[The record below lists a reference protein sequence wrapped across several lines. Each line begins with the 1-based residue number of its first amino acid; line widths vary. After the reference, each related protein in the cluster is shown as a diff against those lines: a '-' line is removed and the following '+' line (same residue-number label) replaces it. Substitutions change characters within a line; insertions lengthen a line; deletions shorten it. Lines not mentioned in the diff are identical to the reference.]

1 MKAIIIGNAGS
12 GKTWLARRLADGID
26 TPTVHLDEL
35 FWEPGG
41 FDVKRDQEEVDRL
54 IEESKRT
61 ASWVVEGVFGELAER
76 YFAEAELLIWLD
88 IDWETCKTR
97 LLARGSESKRHLGRE
112 QSEEG
117 LKRLVDWASHYYDRG
132 DLRSFVGHQSLM
144 EKFPGKT
151 LRLTSEEQVNRVALN
166 DLSPP

>member
-12 GKTWLARRLADGID
+12 GKTCLARRLADGID

-35 FWEPGG
+35 FWQPGG
-41 FDVKRDQEEVDRL
+41 FDAKRDQEEVDRL

-88 IDWETCKTR
+88 IVGRPVSPASWRAALRASATWE
-97 LLARGSESKRHLGRE
+97 ES
-112 QSEEG
+112 
-117 LKRLVDWASHYYDRG
+117 
-132 DLRSFVGHQSLM
+132 
-144 EKFPGKT
+144 
-151 LRLTSEEQVNRVALN
+151 NRKKA
-166 DLSPP
+166 

>member
-1 MKAIIIGNAGS
+1 MKEIIIGNAGS

-132 DLRSFVGHQSLM
+132 DLRSFLGHRALM
-144 EKFPGKT
+144 EKFSGKT
-151 LRLTSEEQVNRVALN
+151 LRLTSEDEVNRVALN

>member
-1 MKAIIIGNAGS
+1 
-12 GKTWLARRLADGID
+12 LATPAAARLGWQDGW
-26 TPTVHLDEL
+26 PTA
-35 FWEPGG
+35 
-41 FDVKRDQEEVDRL
+41 L
-54 IEESKRT
+54 IR
-61 ASWVVEGVFGELAER
+61 
-76 YFAEAELLIWLD
+76 IWLD

>member
-12 GKTWLARRLADGID
+12 GKTWLATRLVDGINK
-26 TPTVHLDEL
+26 PTVHLDEL

-41 FDVKRDQEEVDRL
+41 FDAKRDQEEVDRL

-97 LLARGSESKRHLGRE
+97 LLVRGSESKRHLGRE

-117 LKRLVDWASHYYDRG
+117 LKRLVDWASHYYDRR

-151 LRLTSEEQVNRVALN
+151 LRLTSEEEVNRIALN

>member
-1 MKAIIIGNAGS
+1 MKEIIIGNAGS

-132 DLRSFVGHQSLM
+132 DLRSFLGHRALM

-151 LRLTSEEQVNRVALN
+151 LRLTSEEEVNRVALN

>member
-1 MKAIIIGNAGS
+1 LGAWRVRRKGDQGEV
-12 GKTWLARRLADGID
+12 ARL
-26 TPTVHLDEL
+26 L
-35 FWEPGG
+35 
-41 FDVKRDQEEVDRL
+41 
-54 IEESKRT
+54 EESKRT

-88 IDWETCKTR
+88 IDWKTCKSR

-151 LRLTSEEQVNRVALN
+151 LHLTSEEQVNRVALN